1 MCLRYNL
8 RGSFRAEHSDGRWL
22 NPVQTTQHDL
32 RVQRNSTRETFVA
45 TITACVVLGAVGI
58 GFRAAAAQLN
68 RVDPAALANKPD
80 LAAIPM
86 RFGAWRG
93 EDIPVDE
100 YVRKATDSDDLIHR
114 RYLRDGGSDSL
125 RLYLAFG
132 IRARD
137 LAPHRP
143 EVCYP
148 GAGWSFQ
155 SRQDEN
161 LSGVNGETIPCRVL
175 TFSQGGFDLRRVVV
189 INYYIVDGVACAD
202 MESLR
207 SKAWRGSTA
216 IQSIA
221 QVQISCTTSS
231 LRDAETARQLAME
244 FAQIASPDISRVLAT
259 KHPAQSAMP

>member
-1 MCLRYNL
+1 MTLEPRHANRRL
-8 RGSFRAEHSDGRWL
+8 
-22 NPVQTTQHDL
+22 
-32 RVQRNSTRETFVA
+32 FVA
-45 TITACVVLGAVGI
+45 TATACVALFGAGFA
-58 GFRAAAAQLN
+58 FRAYAARLS
-68 RVDPAALANKPD
+68 RMDPVALANKPD
-80 LAAIPM
+80 LSAIPM
-86 RFGAWRG
+86 RFGPWRG

-114 RYLRDGGSDSL
+114 RYARTGSNDSL
-125 RLYLAFG
+125 RLYLAYG

-155 SRQDEN
+155 SREDAE
-161 LSGVNGETIPCRVL
+161 LSIGTGTNIPCRIM

-189 INYYIVDGVACAD
+189 INYYIVDGIVCAD

-231 LRDAETARQLAME
+231 MRDLEAARRVAME
-244 FAQIASPDISRVLAT
+244 FAQSAAPELHAALVTFRQRQDT
-259 KHPAQSAMP
+259 KP